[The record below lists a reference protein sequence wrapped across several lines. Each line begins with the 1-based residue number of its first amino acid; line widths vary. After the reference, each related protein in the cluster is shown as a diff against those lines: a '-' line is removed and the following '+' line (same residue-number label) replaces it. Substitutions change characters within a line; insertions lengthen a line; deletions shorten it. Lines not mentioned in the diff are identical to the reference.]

1 MEKKAEEKGK
11 WLPFGVTELGRA
23 FRKKKDKQFENWV
36 EKVEKRKEM
45 KIKKD
50 DWL

>member
-1 MEKKAEEKGK
+1 MEKSKKEKEK
-11 WLPFGVTELGRA
+11 WLPFGITKLDRA

-36 EKVEKRKEM
+36 ERVEKRKEM